1 MVSKIKLILHV
12 WSESSKKLR
21 LDTSPGNSKALDDL
35 DSDLDSKDGNIP
47 SDLDSKLVD
56 LNSDL
61 ALEDSGGGAE
71 LSTEVN
77 CDLNHESECTSV
89 QSAGKDEED
98 FLSVAPD
105 LSSNLGVE
113 VKASDSTV
121 NHDISVE
128 SGGTDVP
135 QDPSS

>member
-56 LNSDL
+56 
-61 ALEDSGGGAE
+61 
-71 LSTEVN
+71 
-77 CDLNHESECTSV
+77 
-89 QSAGKDEED
+89 
-98 FLSVAPD
+98 
-105 LSSNLGVE
+105 
-113 VKASDSTV
+113 
-121 NHDISVE
+121 
-128 SGGTDVP
+128 
-135 QDPSS
+135 